1 MNKRKATMATPTA
14 QSAFDE
20 LIKKMFLIL
29 PPEKFARDLRRFLR
43 LKESDQQIIAEAF
56 LSRTLALDEKL
67 PQMPNVDA
75 QLVFERILL
84 DLRANGYGHDSGLML
99 DILKEIGLD
108 GDAEEDR
115 LLCFLGALL
124 DSWEAEIRYTL

>member
-1 MNKRKATMATPTA
+1 MNKKKATMATPTA

-29 PPEKFARDLRRFLR
+29 PPEKFARNLRRLLR
-43 LKESDQQIIAEAF
+43 LKESDQMRIAEEF
-56 LSRTLALDEKL
+56 LSSTLATDEVL

-84 DLRANGYGHDSGLML
+84 DLRANGYGQDRGLML
-99 DILKEIGLD
+99 DILNEIGLY

-115 LLCFLGALL
+115 LICFLGELL
-124 DSWEAEIRYTL
+124 NSWEAEIRYTL